1 MKKKAAFV
9 LLALVALVATVSS
22 QDQDRLYVR
31 ELLRLMER
39 EGWNT
44 SETGELERLM
54 LQHRWQWQVEP
65 EPEPVALALGYA
77 RRNGL
82 AGDPQAATE
91 MALEL
96 SARAAE
102 MTQLGFQARTV
113 ARAELEA
120 VRATV
125 RAIKDGGAAAPGT
138 QIRDRDRDRLQT
150 SELLR
155 DQLREQIRLHE
166 AEMLRA
172 RTGAG
177 AAADQPGPGPGA
189 GSGDP
194 AGPGPGR
201 RP

>member
-1 MKKKAAFV
+1 MKKVACV
-9 LLALVALVATVSS
+9 LFALVALSAAVAA
-22 QDQDRLYVR
+22 QDQSGFYVR

-39 EGWNT
+39 EGWDR

-54 LQHRWQWQVEP
+54 LQHRWQWQARP
-65 EPEPVALALGYA
+65 EPEAVALALGYA

-82 AGDPQAATE
+82 AKDPQAAVE

-96 SARAAE
+96 SLHAAE

-125 RAIKDGGAAAPGT
+125 QAMKNGGADAPGT

-150 SELLR
+150 NALLR
-155 DQLREQIRLHE
+155 DQLRDQIRLHE
-166 AEMLRA
+166 AQMLRT
-172 RTGAG
+172 RTAAGAG
-177 AAADQPGPGPGA
+177 EQPGPGPGA
-189 GSGDP
+189 GSGEQ